1 MLMLF
6 QTKKVLK
13 ESILKFSLER
23 SVTLQYDISIWL
35 SKGVYSFLRTIWWQ
49 DEPKMLRKYAK
60 NNLQGFFSE
69 IKNVN
74 DDVAITLT
82 ML

>member
-1 MLMLF
+1 
-6 QTKKVLK
+6 
-13 ESILKFSLER
+13 
-23 SVTLQYDISIWL
+23 
-35 SKGVYSFLRTIWWQ
+35 
-49 DEPKMLRKYAK
+49 MLRKYAK